1 MMYGHEKM
9 KWLKIGNVEMWSLVI
24 LKYVMMLWCESVK
37 MKKLKGGNLEL
48 LMYVLIPKDEYLKM
62 LVMLQSR
69 IGKNDLK
76 RSQLLL
82 SKVML

>member
-62 LVMLQSR
+62 LVML
-69 IGKNDLK
+69 
-76 RSQLLL
+76 
-82 SKVML
+82 